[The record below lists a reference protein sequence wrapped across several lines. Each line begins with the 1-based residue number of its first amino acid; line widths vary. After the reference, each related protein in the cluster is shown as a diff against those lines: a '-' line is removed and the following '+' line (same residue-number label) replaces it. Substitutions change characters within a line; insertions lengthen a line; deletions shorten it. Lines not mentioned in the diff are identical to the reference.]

1 MTALPV
7 LFISHLEESTA
18 FKKWKKWKSLSCVW
32 LCNPMSCSQPGSIV
46 HGILQVR
53 ILEWVAISFRGS
65 LQPRDWTW
73 ISCVGGRFF
82 TIWTTREA
90 LQSMLLNSIS
100 LSPIYLMFSC
110 VMGFS
115 YLMGNFDRVTV
126 SLKHLQRLPQVCMT
140 KSNHFILTVTITH
153 KLDPISFCKW
163 SSITFLQTSY
173 ISNLNSPLHVLS
185 TLLELSSLHSLV
197 YATSAVFSAPQFC
210 LSFKTYLIVTGMTHP
225 HLTYPLSLP
234 LKFLI
239 ERHFVAF

>member
-1 MTALPV
+1 
-7 LFISHLEESTA
+7 
-18 FKKWKKWKSLSCVW
+18 
-32 LCNPMSCSQPGSIV
+32 MSCSLPGSIV

-82 TIWTTREA
+82 TIWATWET

-100 LSPIYLMFSC
+100 LSPIYLVFSC

-126 SLKHLQRLPQVCMT
+126 SLKYLQRLPEVCMT
-140 KSNHFILTVTITH
+140 KSNHFILTVTI

-163 SSITFLQTSY
+163 SSITFLQASY
-173 ISNLNSPLHVLS
+173 ISNLNRTLHVLC
-185 TLLELSSLHSLV
+185 TLLELSSVHSLV
-197 YATSAVFSAPQFC
+197 YSNSAFFYAPQFC
-210 LSFKTYLIVTGMTHP
+210 LYFKTYLIITGMTHP
-225 HLTYPLSLP
+225 HLTYLSTLC
-234 LKFLI
+234 LCLSSFLLRGI
-239 ERHFVAF
+239 L